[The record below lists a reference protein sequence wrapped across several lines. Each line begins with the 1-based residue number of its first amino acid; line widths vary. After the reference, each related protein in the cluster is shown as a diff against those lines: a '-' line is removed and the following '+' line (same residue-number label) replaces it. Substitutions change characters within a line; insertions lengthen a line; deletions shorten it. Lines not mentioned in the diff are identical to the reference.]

1 MGWGYYRAVGKAIG
15 VSARAGARMGQS
27 AGTAV
32 MMHSAGR
39 GARRGYLAP
48 GDPTPPPNASTDYL
62 DYRGVATWQEV
73 KNLRQGDFPLGAF
86 ADLGR
91 GTFRDLVGLPSPLL
105 NRHAVVVGPAGSGK
119 TSSIILP
126 WMYAALAAG
135 WSVISVDVKGDLR
148 EDFLQYK
155 QQRGAPPL
163 GARLRSWDFTRPARS
178 VGWEWL
184 RELHDDARLDAAITA
199 IIGRKPEKTT
209 VDPYFYQ
216 RDYRTLRGLLSFSR
230 AVAPHVRTAAELLS
244 MLEDDQQLDHLVAQN
259 SRAPGAADLMAA
271 LRQTGSDYAKVI
283 SGVVTALAALDTPNV
298 SAVTRTARSHRNLDL
313 DATLDEHNC
322 LIVVAPLKSG
332 EVAATLSS
340 LFLSQLA
347 QRLYERF
354 GETRRPVLLVID
366 EAAQVVNRVDIAQL
380 MEVSRSAG
388 VGVVVAL
395 QDVSKLRDE
404 NDRSSILS
412 NAATFAILPG
422 ASPLSAAEFRKRL
435 GDRYER
441 TMGLTM
447 GGQGGFGYRG
457 IQHTYGTETVP
468 VLRDREIMQPP
479 FGRRPG
485 IVHVKAQELGITPK
499 PILVDFYYGQ

>member
-1 MGWGYYRAVGKAIG
+1 MWWGYKAMGKAIG
-15 VSARAGARMGQS
+15 ASARAGARASQS
-27 AGTAV
+27 AGTAATL
-32 MMHSAGR
+32 HSTGR

-48 GDPTPPPNASTDYL
+48 GDPTPPPNAPTDYL
-62 DYRGVATWQEV
+62 DYRGVATWQEAR
-73 KNLRQGDFPLGAF
+73 NLTQIDFPLGAF
-86 ADLGR
+86 ADLSR
-91 GTFRDLVGLPSPLL
+91 GKFRGPVGLPSPLL

-119 TSSIILP
+119 TSGIILP

-155 QQRGAPPL
+155 QQLGDPPL
-163 GARLRSWDFTRPARS
+163 GARLRKWDFTKPAES

-199 IIGRKPEKTT
+199 IIGRKPEKST

-230 AVAPHVRTAAELLS
+230 AVAPQVRTAGELLTL
-244 MLEDDQQLDHLVAQN
+244 LEDDQQLDRLVAQN
-259 SRAPGAADLMAA
+259 SRAPGAADLTAA

-298 SAVTRTARSHRNLDL
+298 SAVTRVAQGNRNLDL
-313 DATLDEHNC
+313 EATLDDHNC

-340 LFLSQLA
+340 LFLNQLS

-354 GETRRPVLLVID
+354 GAARRPVLLVID
-366 EAAQVVNRVDIAQL
+366 EAAQVANRVDIAQL

-422 ASPLSAAEFRKRL
+422 ASPLSVTEFRKRL

-441 TMGLTM
+441 TMGLTT

-457 IQHTYGTETVP
+457 VQQTYGTETVP

-479 FGRRPG
+479 FGQRPG

-499 PILVDFYYGQ
+499 PILVDLYHGQ